1 MGADSAKSTFI
12 LLNTTVGSYYQN
24 SKMGARDKIG
34 RHGNKINIEIDTL
47 GSIVMIH
54 VSIIANWVYSCVSKA
69 ILLGL
74 PSWPSG

>member
-24 SKMGARDKIG
+24 SKTGARGKFG
-34 RHGNKINIEIDTL
+34 RNGNKINIEIDTL

-54 VSIIANWVYSCVSKA
+54 VSIIANWVYSCSEA

-74 PSWPSG
+74 PNWPSG